1 MKTNSILK
9 LGMLLQLYR
18 YNFYCFS
25 VSSDYTVLS
34 KESHCLTEI

>member
-1 MKTNSILK
+1 METNSILK
-9 LGMLLQLYR
+9 LGKLQLYR